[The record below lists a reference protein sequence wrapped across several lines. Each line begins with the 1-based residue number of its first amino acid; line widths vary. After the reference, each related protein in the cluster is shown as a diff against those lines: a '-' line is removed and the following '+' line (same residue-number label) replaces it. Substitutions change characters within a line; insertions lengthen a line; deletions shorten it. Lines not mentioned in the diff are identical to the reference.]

1 MDDEVWEMG
10 KPLDSHREDV
20 NETFGEME
28 KNGIERI
35 ELHPD
40 LDEIYGV
47 YGSLDRANLLLIGLL
62 GAH

>member
-1 MDDEVWEMG
+1 MG

-40 LDEIYGV
+40 LDEIYDV